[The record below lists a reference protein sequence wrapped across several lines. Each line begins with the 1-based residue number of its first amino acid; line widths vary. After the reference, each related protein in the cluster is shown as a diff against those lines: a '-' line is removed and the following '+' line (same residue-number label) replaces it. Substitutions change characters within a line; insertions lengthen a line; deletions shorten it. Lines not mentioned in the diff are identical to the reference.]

1 MSIYV
6 PPLMP
11 VSYIPFSHSSDRIKV
26 WTFLSN
32 GGRQHETVK
41 IKTRFFVSMKT
52 WMRKSLPSGLALP
65 PKYLEPCTVYRSGTL
80 ADTPDEAYQSWFGPF
95 VKVVFT
101 GGGAPTNP
109 DILQWARRMLFP
121 ITHMGLQRLDP
132 ESSAL
137 SYSDDGWF
145 RTGDVGGGVQAA
157 EVVAVLAI
165 GPTKNGDA
173 FAADNLLPPEIP
185 SRVISTYTAFSID
198 HRMLTTSCKKARKK
212 SYN

>member
-32 GGRQHETVK
+32 GDLDAKEFGDTTVALGK
-41 IKTRFFVSMKT
+41 RFGSIS
-52 WMRKSLPSGLALP
+52 SLVQPSGLALP

-101 GGGAPTNP
+101 GGG
-109 DILQWARRMLFP
+109 
-121 ITHMGLQRLDP
+121 
-132 ESSAL
+132 
-137 SYSDDGWF
+137 
-145 RTGDVGGGVQAA
+145 
-157 EVVAVLAI
+157 
-165 GPTKNGDA
+165 
-173 FAADNLLPPEIP
+173 
-185 SRVISTYTAFSID
+185 
-198 HRMLTTSCKKARKK
+198 
-212 SYN
+212 